1 MDRHIEMEE
10 ANVACH
16 GFKASEEND
25 RDCQQEK
32 HIVNGDSVIKTIQSS
47 DSVKTSTIS
56 SIPLPVSLSLFFPL
70 PSLYAHTRFSQLS
83 KKYM

>member
-56 SIPLPVSLSLFFPL
+56 SIPLPVSLSSFLFPHSMHTPVSVSFP
-70 PSLYAHTRFSQLS
+70 